1 VEAANGW
8 LKASISKHNA
18 HFAVA
23 PEQEGTMFVADRDG
37 AYREILCVQA
47 ERPGPPRQNCGG
59 ARAMLVVLR
68 STTRAGG
75 DVPSPRDYIRAF
87 TI

>member
-8 LKASISKHNA
+8 LKAYISEHNA
-18 HFAVA
+18 RFAVV
-23 PEQEGTMFVADRDG
+23 PEQEGTMFVADGDG
-37 AYREILCVQA
+37 AYREILCVHE
-47 ERPGPPRQNCGG
+47 ERPGPPRQT
-59 ARAMLVVLR
+59 AAAMLVVLR